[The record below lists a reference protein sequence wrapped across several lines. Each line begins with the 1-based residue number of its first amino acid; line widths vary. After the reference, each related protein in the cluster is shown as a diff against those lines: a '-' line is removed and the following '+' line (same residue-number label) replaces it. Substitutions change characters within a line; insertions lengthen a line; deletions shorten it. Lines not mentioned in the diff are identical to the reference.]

1 MNKIIRFLG
10 YICVYIMTLGQSYF
24 ASLAVT
30 GTLLSVFCSL
40 ASVFGKLPRIMEKQF
55 WTVYLICAIPLAVV
69 FFIIVVVNAHKMR
82 KKD

>member
-10 YICVYIMTLGQSYF
+10 YLGVYIMTLGQSYF

-30 GTLLSVFCSL
+30 GTILSVFCSF

-55 WTVYLICAIPLAVV
+55 WTVYLISSIPLAIV

-82 KKD
+82 KQG